1 MSVSPSKPVLL
12 SIVESRNHPDFC
24 DLYDRLGFEHIWV
37 TSMRKALQKVRDIA
51 PDYVVAEFF
60 YGYGNNYAGVNI
72 SNLDVFLYSL
82 EKYAPQAKVIALVQ
96 KHEIQHAQ
104 RLQEIIPYH
113 GYVHY
118 PVRETDME
126 TLLTS

>member
-1 MSVSPSKPVLL
+1 MSKPILL
-12 SIVESRNHPDFC
+12 SIVESRGHPDFC
-24 DLYDRLGFEHIWV
+24 DLYDRLGFDHQWV
-37 TSMRKALQKVRDIA
+37 TSMRKALGFVKKTA

-96 KHEIQHAQ
+96 KPERQHAD
-104 RLQEIIPYH
+104 RLNEIIPYH
-113 GYVHY
+113 GIAQY
-118 PVRETDME
+118 PVRESDMKN
-126 TLLTS
+126 LLGS

>member
-1 MSVSPSKPVLL
+1 MHQPVLL
-12 SIVESRNHPDFC
+12 SIIESRAHPDFSR
-24 DLYDRLGFEHIWV
+24 LYQRLGFEHHGV
-37 TSMRKALQKVRDIA
+37 NSVRKALSFVKSTA

-82 EKYAPQAKVIALVQ
+82 EKYAPKAKVIALVQ
-96 KHEIQHAQ
+96 KSERQHAE
-104 RLQEIIPYH
+104 RLNDIIGYH
-113 GYVHY
+113 AIAQY

-126 TLLTS
+126 KLLTS